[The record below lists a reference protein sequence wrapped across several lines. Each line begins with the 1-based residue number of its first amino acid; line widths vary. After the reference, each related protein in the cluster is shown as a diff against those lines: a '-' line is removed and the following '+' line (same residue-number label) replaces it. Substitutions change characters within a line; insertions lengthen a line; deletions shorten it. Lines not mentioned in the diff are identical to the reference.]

1 MEDRCTLTY
10 IIKYKLV
17 EKDDTEAKE
26 RNYNSEVKKVATLVR
41 SEDIWKISDV
51 SNVKTFIDGKDAI
64 EVFEPNSN

>member
-1 MEDRCTLTY
+1 M
-10 IIKYKLV
+10 V